1 MIMLYPLT
9 TTDTR
14 SFRSMSNLVKRC
26 VIIWKPTA
34 FSEAGQ
40 RPQSTFQHGGA
51 SLKVLQCLY
60 NNMGGPSTGHVR
72 TQVLCIIKITSMTCL
87 PERQMN
93 KMSDNAL
100 ALMYKKKK
108 RINVVYFYHC
118 FFFIRSI

>member
-1 MIMLYPLT
+1 
-9 TTDTR
+9 
-14 SFRSMSNLVKRC
+14 MSNLVKRY
-26 VIIWKPTA
+26 VIIWTPTA

-51 SLKVLQCLY
+51 ALKVLQCLY

-100 ALMYKKKK
+100 ALMYKK
-108 RINVVYFYHC
+108 RINIVYFYHC
-118 FFFIRSI
+118 FFSSVAYSFVILINLQ